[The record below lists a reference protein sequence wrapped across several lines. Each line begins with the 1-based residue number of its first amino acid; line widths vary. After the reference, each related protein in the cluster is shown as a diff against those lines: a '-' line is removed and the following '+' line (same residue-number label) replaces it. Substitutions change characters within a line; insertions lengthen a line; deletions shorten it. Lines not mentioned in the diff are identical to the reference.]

1 MHVYSPKLFF
11 FFRNS
16 YLWTLLWG
24 SLPHG
29 QGQCLLWCGM
39 MLVRPITSGHGLAA
53 PTFVSRSP
61 NSEQLKEKVRW
72 RRAQADA
79 GVIPPCL
86 FSFGVMG

>member
-1 MHVYSPKLFF
+1 MYILQNFIF

-16 YLWTLLWG
+16 YLWNLLWG

-29 QGQCLLWCGM
+29 QGQRLLWCGM
-39 MLVRPITSGHGLAA
+39 MLVRPITSGCGLAA